1 MPGLEGASGEKGDK
15 GNQGFVGLPGNT
27 GPQGRSRF
35 GFSKVEFFNTI
46 QGQFRMKVKVGEIS
60 WIFHLFQFNLAKLS

>member
-27 GPQGRSRF
+27 GPQGKSWF
-35 GFSKVEFFNTI
+35 DFSN
-46 QGQFRMKVKVGEIS
+46 
-60 WIFHLFQFNLAKLS
+60 WIFQYNSRLISYESQGWRN